1 MKRPITRKRVT
12 QVWMSLQSITFS
24 PGMSAQNRGRIRT
37 AMDLLD
43 EVRTQLRRMEI
54 FAAGARA
61 KKPVPRLEGKRLGSF
76 ESMTFYD
83 GYASTHPGF
92 KNPYRQ
98 GP

>member
-1 MKRPITRKRVT
+1 
-12 QVWMSLQSITFS
+12 
-24 PGMSAQNRGRIRT
+24 
-37 AMDLLD
+37 
-43 EVRTQLRRMEI
+43 MEI